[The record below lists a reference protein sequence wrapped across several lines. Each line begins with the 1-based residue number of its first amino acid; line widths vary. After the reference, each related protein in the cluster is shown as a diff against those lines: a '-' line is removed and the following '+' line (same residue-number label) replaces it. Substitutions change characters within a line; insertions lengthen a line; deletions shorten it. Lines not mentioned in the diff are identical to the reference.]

1 MIEKRIK
8 IDKIEIV
15 GDFRHIQTRLKVE
28 IVEDGVVIGSLPNIR
43 LSAKAPDSDIMAH
56 PDVSVGKQK
65 MAVPV
70 AIKTELSEISKKV
83 WTQDIKD
90 NWQAKKAKDAENE
103 TGPVKPKPEDVR
115 EG

>member
-43 LSAKAPDSDIMAH
+43 LSAKAPDDDITAH
-56 PDVSVGKQK
+56 PDIAVGKQK
-65 MAVPV
+65 MAVPLEV
-70 AIKTELSEISKKV
+70 TTELDEISKKV
-83 WTQDIKD
+83 WTQEVKD
-90 NWQAKKAKDAENE
+90 KWAVKKAKDAADK
-103 TGPVKPKPEDVR
+103 PVDNKPKVL
-115 EG
+115 